1 MPNPSLENAGA
12 ETQAAVQTGIINS
25 QATQQPVVAPEVAN
39 NVPSNQPQ
47 EQTSTPNQVQ
57 GNSQL
62 QGNSQSPISINNT
75 GTSQT
80 SDTDNMEGEDIFS
93 AIAKMSNFAK
103 INSVQLS
110 SGNNSKIDCFFVDKS
125 TMSNEASIHFSYAQE
140 VKSFSITKNVTE
152 YGTTGSLDLID
163 LNGTLSYILE
173 KQSTF
178 YCVISIFELTE
189 SRNDLE
195 KASSMESGFMYQP
208 YVFEIED
215 VRLISPDG
223 AKSKIYRLELLDIIS
238 ATLKKVSYGNLLL
251 QYPSFINA
259 ADFGEIYSTIIDFA
273 ALIINVNHNKKYKID
288 NRINF
293 IDDITDNIN
302 EIIKNVVLKDFP
314 ITDSVYK
321 LLNLVYQC
329 ACREMEPPANFK
341 GDKPGNILIPILLQD
356 EIEDISGCYR
366 RYFNRDLD
374 FQIEEPISFSDNQYS
389 VSGSMIRR
397 GFYSKVLTMPFELAF
412 KLGQKSIIYESIN
425 PKKTAIENA
434 TFESMN
440 GFSFQPVK
448 DSTELP
454 PVNGFTGLTWKNLAL
469 LSDTTGGASNMLVY
483 FNWIYEYYKSAFLFE
498 GENVV
503 TKISKKEII
512 PNIDPHFHIVEQTSD
527 DTSEEFAKINSTT
540 IRLKSNDS
548 VKEALYHVGKTLKSF
563 IFMNSLFGFKLKGNM
578 FRHPGEIIKIGN
590 EESSLVSENPTSSL
604 GGINSLENGYV
615 LAYITQVSHIYNGS
629 IAEDVIYATKVCD
642 IN

>member
-12 ETQAAVQTGIINS
+12 ETQAAIQSGVVIPN
-25 QATQQPVVAPEVAN
+25 ATQQPAVASEVAN
-39 NVPSNQPQ
+39 SIPSNQ
-47 EQTSTPNQVQ
+47 
-57 GNSQL
+57 SQA
-62 QGNSQSPISINNT
+62 PISLNNT
-75 GTSQT
+75 GMSQSSET
-80 SDTDNMEGEDIFS
+80 NNMEGEDIFS
-93 AIAKMSNFAK
+93 ALAKLSNFAK
-103 INSVQLS
+103 INSIQLS

-125 TMSNEASIHFSYAQE
+125 VMTNEAAIHFSYAQE
-140 VKSFSITKNVTE
+140 VKSFSITKSVTQ
-152 YGTTGSLDLID
+152 YGTTGTLDLID

-173 KQSTF
+173 KQNTF
-178 YCVISIFELTE
+178 YCVINIFEVTE

-195 KASSMESGFMYQP
+195 KATSMESGYMYQP

-215 VRLISPDG
+215 VRIMSPDG

-238 ATLKKVSYGNLLL
+238 STLKKVSYGNLLL

-259 ADFGEIYSTIIDFA
+259 ADFGEIYSTLIDFA
-273 ALIINVNHNKKYKID
+273 ALIININHNKKYKID

-314 ITDSVYK
+314 ITDNVYK
-321 LLNLVYQC
+321 LLNLIYQC
-329 ACREMEPPANFK
+329 ACREMEPPASFK

-356 EIEDISGCYR
+356 EIEDISGYYR
-366 RYFNRDLD
+366 QYFNRDLD
-374 FQIEEPISFSDNQYS
+374 FQVEEPITFTDKHYS

-397 GFYSKVLTMPFELAF
+397 GFYSKILTMPFELAF

-425 PKKTAIENA
+425 PKKTPLENA
-434 TFESMN
+434 LFESMN

-454 PVNGFTGLTWKNLAL
+454 PVQGFTGMAWKNLAL
-469 LSDTTGGASNMLVY
+469 LSDTTGGANNMLVY
-483 FNWIYEYYKSAFLFE
+483 FNWIYEYYKSAFLCE
-498 GENVV
+498 GENVI
-503 TKISKKEII
+503 TKICKKEIV
-512 PNIDPHFHIVEQTSD
+512 PNLDPHFHIVEQNAD

-563 IFMNSLFGFKLKGNM
+563 VFMNSLFGFKLKGNM

-590 EESSLVSENPTSSL
+590 EESNLQNENPTSSL
-604 GGINSLENGYV
+604 GGINALENGYV
-615 LAYITQVSHIYNGS
+615 LAYMTHISHLYNGS
-629 IAEDVIYATKVCD
+629 IAEDVIYATKICD